1 MNWIEVKL
9 RNRELWLL
17 TSQCEEVVKSGD
29 CAWKV
34 LLERNRLKSERGRRF
49 IKTSPLVSQK
59 FNAHQETYIEFF
71 SFKNM
76 NSDIKAIQRE
86 GFSFDEN
93 LQGQN
98 QLIQIWNNLHPW
110 TLIGWENWQIGKV
123 QRLKI
128 EIKSNWWYFEF
139 VHCYHHI
146 IYLKNTSMY
155 WYLPFINIEKDF
167 KTDMELLVYCPN

>member
-1 MNWIEVKL
+1 MIWSESRLSWEIVDKQGVKNLSEV
-9 RNRELWLL
+9 
-17 TSQCEEVVKSGD
+17 GD

-34 LLERNRLKSERGRRF
+34 LSERNRLKSERGRRF

-71 SFKNM
+71 SSKNE
-76 NSDIKAIQRE
+76 IW
-86 GFSFDEN
+86 
-93 LQGQN
+93 
-98 QLIQIWNNLHPW
+98 IQILKQYKGKDFHSMKTSKDKISSSRFGTIS
-110 TLIGWENWQIGKV
+110 TLGLWLVEKIGKV

-139 VHCYHHI
+139 VHCYHHHI